1 MQQLLSIDANL
12 FYSQQSEESTRF
24 LSPTSKK
31 TWIKADDV
39 TRMQYEVLK
48 EQKTKLEEETVYYR
62 LMNKKLRREM
72 GLLNNV

>member
-1 MQQLLSIDANL
+1 MDATL

-31 TWIKADDV
+31 IWIKADDV